1 MDKKPD
7 DKEDIQPA
15 NLSISKDVSEQKTQD
30 KPGSNKQNFAL
41 AFVLFSFVLGFLG
54 GWTAIRFIGAP
65 ETKQQLTENRQE
77 IVVQEGELIS
87 DIADKISPSVV
98 SIAVES
104 TSESSFFRTPT
115 TQESAGTGII
125 LSSDG
130 LVLTNKHVVPKDTT
144 NLSVVLSDGTEYTE
158 VEIIGRDP
166 FNDIAYLKI
175 KDAKDLKPATIGDSS
190 NVRVGE
196 KVLAI
201 GNALGQFKNTV
212 TSGIISGIGR
222 PIVASNGDDESES
235 LQNLFQTDA
244 AINPG
249 NSGGPLVNMNGE
261 VIGINTAV
269 AGGAENIGFAIP
281 VNDVKNGI
289 DSVKQNGKLVRPYL
303 GVRYVAIT
311 DDIAKELD
319 LPVKRGAYVY
329 STTLGSPA
337 VIPNSPADKAG
348 VKSEDII
355 TKIADKQIDEN
366 NPLITLV
373 GNHKVGDTIKITILR
388 DGEEKVL
395 DVTLEAAP
403 SSLE

>member
-1 MDKKPD
+1 MEKKSDEKDESQTPD
-7 DKEDIQPA
+7 
-15 NLSISKDVSEQKTQD
+15 LSIRKTDMLSNRSEKSS
-30 KPGSNKQNFAL
+30 SNKQNFAL

-65 ETKQQLTENRQE
+65 EAKQQLTENRQE

-87 DIADKISPSVV
+87 DIADKVSPSVV
-98 SIAVES
+98 SIAVQS
-104 TSESSFFRTPT
+104 TSNDSFYRMPT

-130 LVLTNKHVVPKDTT
+130 LVLTNRHVVPKDTT
-144 NLSVVLSDGTEYTE
+144 NLSIVLSDGTEYTNI
-158 VEIIGRDP
+158 EIIGRDP

-175 KDAKDLKPATIGDSS
+175 KDAKDLKPAVLGDSS
-190 NVRVGE
+190 KVRVGE

-212 TSGIISGIGR
+212 TAGIISGIGR
-222 PIVASNGDDESES
+222 PITASSGDNESES
-235 LQNLFQTDA
+235 LTNLFQTDA

-261 VIGINTAV
+261 IIGMNTAV

-281 VNDVKNGI
+281 INDAKNGI
-289 DSVKQNGKLVRPYL
+289 ESVKQNGKLIRPYL
-303 GVRYVAIT
+303 GVRYVDIT
-311 DDIAKELD
+311 DDIAKELS
-319 LPVKRGAYVY
+319 LPVNRGAYVY

-337 VIPNSPADKAG
+337 VVPGSPADKAG
-348 VKSEDII
+348 VKTEDII
-355 TKIADKQIDEN
+355 TKIGDKQIDEN
-366 NPLITLV
+366 NALTTLV
-373 GNHKVGDTIKITILR
+373 GAHKVGDTIKITLLR
-388 DGEEKVL
+388 DGEEKTL

-403 SSLE
+403 ENL

>member
-1 MDKKPD
+1 MVEKKSDEKDESQTPD
-7 DKEDIQPA
+7 
-15 NLSISKDVSEQKTQD
+15 LSIRKTDMLSNRSEKSS
-30 KPGSNKQNFAL
+30 SNKQNFAL

-65 ETKQQLTENRQE
+65 EAKQQLTENRQE

-87 DIADKISPSVV
+87 DIADKVSPSVV
-98 SIAVES
+98 SIAVQS
-104 TSESSFFRTPT
+104 TSNDSFYRMPT

-130 LVLTNKHVVPKDTT
+130 LVLTNRHVVPKDTT
-144 NLSVVLSDGTEYTE
+144 NLSIVLSDGTEYTNI
-158 VEIIGRDP
+158 EIIGRDP

-175 KDAKDLKPATIGDSS
+175 KDAKDLKPAVLGDSS
-190 NVRVGE
+190 KVRVGE

-212 TSGIISGIGR
+212 TAGIISGIGR
-222 PIVASNGDDESES
+222 PITASSGDNESES
-235 LQNLFQTDA
+235 LTNLFQTDA

-261 VIGINTAV
+261 IIGMNTAV

-281 VNDVKNGI
+281 INDAKNGI
-289 DSVKQNGKLVRPYL
+289 ESVKQNGKLIRPYL
-303 GVRYVAIT
+303 GVRYVDIT
-311 DDIAKELD
+311 DDIAKELS
-319 LPVKRGAYVY
+319 LPVNRGAYVY

-337 VIPNSPADKAG
+337 VVPGSPADKAG
-348 VKSEDII
+348 VKTEDII
-355 TKIADKQIDEN
+355 TKIGDKQIDEN
-366 NPLITLV
+366 NALTTLV
-373 GNHKVGDTIKITILR
+373 GAHKVGDTIKITLLR
-388 DGEEKVL
+388 DGEEKTL

-403 SSLE
+403 ENL